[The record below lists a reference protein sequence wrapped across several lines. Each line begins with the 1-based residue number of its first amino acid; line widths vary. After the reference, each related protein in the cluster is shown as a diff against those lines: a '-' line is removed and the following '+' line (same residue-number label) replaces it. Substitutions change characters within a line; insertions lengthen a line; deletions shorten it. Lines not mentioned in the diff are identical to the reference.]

1 MTKSA
6 GRKKRKKLGAGKT
19 AVLVFAAVIALG
31 TLLLLLP
38 VSSRNGVCCGLKTAA
53 FTATSATCV
62 TGLVLADT
70 WSQRSGVGQ
79 FVIIALIEI
88 GGLGFMSLASFV
100 FFVARRKIGIQQRLL
115 IAESINSDGSGGVMR
130 IQRNLLIGSL
140 SFETL
145 GALILFLRFLPLYGF
160 SRALKL
166 GVFHSVSAFCNAG
179 FDIMGFDSP
188 GSSMALF
195 ADDAVVLLT
204 LSFLIVIG
212 GIGFIVWDEI
222 IRLKPKKWSVYT
234 KLVLTVTAALIVLGW
249 LVISLLEWNNP
260 GTLGGF
266 STGEKLLNSFFQSVT
281 LRTAG
286 FASFDQNSLTQAGK
300 AVSDFMMFIGGS
312 SGSTAGG
319 IKTVTFVVI
328 FLFIKSRMRGRS
340 GTDVFRHTISD
351 EQVMNALT
359 LFITVVTLAFAGSVF
374 MCADSSVSFADALF
388 ETVSAL
394 GTVGLSTG
402 ITASLGTASQIMLII
417 FMFFG
422 RIGILT
428 ISIGFLKG
436 SYTERNYRYSGTNLL
451 IG

>member
-6 GRKKRKKLGAGKT
+6 DRKKRKKLSAGKT

-70 WSQRSGVGQ
+70 WSQWSGVGQ

-100 FFVARRKIGIQQRLL
+100 FFVARRKVGIQQRLL

-140 SFETL
+140 CFETL

-222 IRLKPKKWSVYT
+222 IRIKPKKWSVYT

-286 FASFDQNSLTQAGK
+286 FASFDQNFLTQAGK

-374 MCADSSVSFADALF
+374 MCADSGVNFSDALF
-388 ETVSAL
+388 EVISAL

>member
-1 MTKSA
+1 MAESA
-6 GRKKRKKLGAGKT
+6 GRKKRKKLSAGKT
-19 AVLVFAAVIALG
+19 AVLVFAAIIALG

-38 VSSRNGVCCGLKTAA
+38 VSSRSGVCCGLKTAV

-70 WSQRSGVGQ
+70 WSQWSGFGQ
-79 FVIIALIEI
+79 FVVIALIEI

-100 FFVARRKIGIQQRLL
+100 IFVARRKVGIQQRML

-140 SFETL
+140 SFEAL
-145 GALILFLRFLPLYGF
+145 GALVLFFRFLPVYGV

-188 GSSMALF
+188 CSSMALF

-204 LSFLIVIG
+204 LSFLIVTG

-222 IRLKPKKWSVYT
+222 MRVKPKKWSVYT
-234 KLVLTVTAALIVLGW
+234 KLVLTVTAVLILLGW

-266 STGEKLLNSFFQSVT
+266 TPPVKILNSFFQSVT

-286 FASFDQNSLTQAGK
+286 FASFDQNGLTQAGK

-328 FLFIKSRMRGRS
+328 FLFLRNRMRGRA
-340 GTDVFRHTISD
+340 GTDVFRRTISD

-359 LFITVVTLAFAGSVF
+359 LFITMVTLAFAGATF
-374 MCADSSVSFADALF
+374 MCADSGVPFADALF
-388 ETVSAL
+388 EVISAL

-402 ITASLGTASQIMLII
+402 ITSALGTASQIMLII

-436 SYTERNYRYSGTNLL
+436 GYTERNYRYSGTNLL